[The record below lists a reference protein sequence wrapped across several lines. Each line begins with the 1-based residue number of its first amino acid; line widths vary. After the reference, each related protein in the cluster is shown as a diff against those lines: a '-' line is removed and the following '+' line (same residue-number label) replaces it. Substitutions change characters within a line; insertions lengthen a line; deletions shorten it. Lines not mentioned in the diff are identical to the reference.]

1 MDKIQTYS
9 WWGSGNNEPPALLK
23 TKRQI
28 QEMGLRPVKAVGV
41 IHCREYDCLLYDP
54 ELPESA
60 VPKRKASPKQL
71 EVLAKNREK
80 QKRKYAY
87 EHWYK
92 EVGFIERDRVR
103 AVKWAKEILG
113 RDNWTILDTET
124 TGLGDAEI
132 IEIAIIDHQAR
143 TLLNTLIKPTIPIPV
158 EATAIHGISDE
169 MVKDALSFPE
179 VFSQIH
185 SILEGKQVLI
195 YNVSFD
201 ICVLSYCR
209 KLHGL
214 EPPLGLNVRSEC
226 IMEWYSQWCGDW
238 SQYWKNYRWQPLG
251 GGHRALEDC
260 KAALE
265 RIQEMAEDSPEIL
278 YPQGIYPPPNYEL
291 EN

>member
-9 WWGSGNNEPPALLK
+9 WWGSGDNEPPPLLK

-54 ELPESA
+54 SNSESA

-103 AVKWAKEILG
+103 AVKWAKEILDQ
-113 RDNWTILDTET
+113 DNWTILDTET

-143 TLLNTLIKPTIPIPV
+143 TLLNTLVKPTILIPA

-169 MVKDALSFPE
+169 MIQNAPSFPD
-179 VFSQIH
+179 VFTQLCDV
-185 SILEGKQVLI
+185 LEDKQVLI
-195 YNVSFD
+195 YNADFD
-201 ICVLSYCR
+201 IGILHYCR
-209 KLHGL
+209 KLHKL
-214 EPPLGLNVRSEC
+214 DEQLNLDERSHC
-226 IMEWYSQWCGDW
+226 IMEWFSQWCGNY
-238 SQYWKNYRWQPLG
+238 SSYWENYRWQPLN
-251 GGHRALEDC
+251 GGHRALGDC

-265 RIQEMAEDSPEIL
+265 CIQAMAEDSLEIKC
-278 YPQGIYPPPNYEL
+278 PQGIYPPPSYGL
-291 EN
+291 HS